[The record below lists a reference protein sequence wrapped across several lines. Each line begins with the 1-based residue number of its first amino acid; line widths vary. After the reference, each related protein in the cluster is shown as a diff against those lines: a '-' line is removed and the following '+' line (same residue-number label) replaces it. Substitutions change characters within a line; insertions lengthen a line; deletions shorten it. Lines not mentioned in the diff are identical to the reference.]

1 MVSTGGD
8 LFQWQRTWR
17 GISTAHGQIDT
28 HRCRYQ
34 RTAFNLLS
42 VFTSLAVSST
52 PSMDILINTC
62 FEHITA
68 LHISAREEISSSGAC
83 CWPMAHT
90 VSHRDVLCLN
100 LAWVLCC
107 MSSSTLCPL
116 IGPFCTVSYQ
126 KKAGVFL
133 YCFIINKSYKK
144 TKIINMFVLLLKEKY
159 SVFIPVRQIWSF
171 SQEPVSLA

>member
-133 YCFIINKSYKK
+133 YCFQQILQKDQNHQYVCPSLKGNVFRFH
-144 TKIINMFVLLLKEKY
+144 TCTANMKLQPGA
-159 SVFIPVRQIWSF
+159 S
-171 SQEPVSLA
+171 